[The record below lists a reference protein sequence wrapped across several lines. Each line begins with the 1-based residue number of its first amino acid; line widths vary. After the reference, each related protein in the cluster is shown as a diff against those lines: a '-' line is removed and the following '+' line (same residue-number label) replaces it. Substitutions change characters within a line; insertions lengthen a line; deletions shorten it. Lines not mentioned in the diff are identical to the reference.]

1 VFDSIGWGEIFVVI
15 LAGLII
21 IGPERLPGVI
31 MDVRAALFAA
41 RRAINEAKDELY
53 GEEFDEL
60 RKPMSTVTEYAAMGP
75 KRAIAKVLFDEDG
88 DYLDQF
94 DPRRMMDGDPVV
106 GNRNRPAEAAGAAKA
121 AAGGAAKAAA
131 GGAAKAAAGGA
142 GNVAG
147 QAAQSRVASETA
159 LFRQTENPAESAQ
172 VRMPEQTASTAPSGP
187 SSPTSPNSGTSG
199 VGEDAVPRPS
209 RRRRR
214 QPGIQPAPSQS
225 TPTDRSSGGGFSWAD
240 VT

>member
-1 VFDSIGWGEIFVVI
+1 MFDSIGWGEIFVVI

-121 AAGGAAKAAA
+121 AAGGA
-131 GGAAKAAAGGA
+131 

>member
-1 VFDSIGWGEIFVVI
+1 MFDSIGWGEIFVVI

-106 GNRNRPAEAAGAAKA
+106 GNRNRPAEA
-121 AAGGAAKAAA
+121 GGAAKAE
-131 GGAAKAAAGGA
+131 AGGA

-159 LFRQTENPAESAQ
+159 PFRQTGNPAESAQ

-199 VGEDAVPRPS
+199 VGEDAVQRPS